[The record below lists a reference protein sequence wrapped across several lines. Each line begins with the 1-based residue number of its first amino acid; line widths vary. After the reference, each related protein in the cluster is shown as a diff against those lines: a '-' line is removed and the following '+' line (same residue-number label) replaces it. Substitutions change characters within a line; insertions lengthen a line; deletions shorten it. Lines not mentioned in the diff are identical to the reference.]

1 MPDTLFGVWLVSDD
15 KVNERV
21 AALEARMDEQQR
33 QSRRLFS
40 LVDDVKTLLSEIGK
54 GLAVNIAADKIRFRE
69 MDGVGEKLDQVIA
82 SIAVV
87 SKSQEDFERRVEN
100 LENVSRAYVRVI
112 EVIGFFSSPTGR
124 RFAKWL
130 CVILAGLFIFFFDD
144 ARMAWNAHTNRST
157 VVQEVPK
164 LKDE

>member
-1 MPDTLFGVWLVSDD
+1 MPDTYLGCGSVSDD
-15 KVNERV
+15 KLNERV

-33 QSRRLFS
+33 QSRRLFL
-40 LVDDVKTLLSEIGK
+40 LVDEVKALLSEIGK

-69 MDGVGEKLDQVIA
+69 IDGVGEKLDQVIA
-82 SIAVV
+82 SLAAV
-87 SKSQEDFERRVEN
+87 SKSQEDFERRIDN

-112 EVIGFFSSPTGR
+112 EVIGFFSSPMGR
-124 RFAKWL
+124 RLAKWF